1 MDSREVCVWLD
12 RRWYDALS
20 RHLEKEGM
28 TVEEKLDEYLDAM
41 IGQLPE
47 QEREEI
53 SREIREE
60 EQRQRQEA
68 EAVRQL
74 AVFHVREDGR
84 DAYFQFDQ
92 PLNIL
97 TAAKYLRNYLR
108 GEAGMD
114 RPSFAEC
121 CERHLRITAGE
132 FDRLAG
138 VHMRHPQ
145 KVTGAYELDF
155 DRQEFSSAHPTEG
168 WQTYPMKD
176 VSAAAY
182 YAFRPDSIGWP
193 ERMRRL
199 TDKLAGKETASA
211 GHLSARQVT
220 FAGEISEIEGKLD
233 FYIDTGFD
241 VDAVFGTQVC
251 TGENDDCL
259 NVYADYDMAAGQV
272 CGELA
277 VDLHWADGREEA
289 VPYTLNAVEKAMLL
303 SKMEAYCL
311 EQTGMTLTDYSAQLM
326 AENLE
331 TSQHTVRPLSVF
343 RVTQD
348 GRTDHLLAEG
358 DVAMDALHTAL
369 RLRTYLIEK
378 GDSSQRFAEVL
389 PAVDHIA
396 PEVFRDYA
404 DELRQ
409 NTGRVTAA
417 LDVNLDRGTFSALAG
432 AEGWQ
437 TYTVSDVCLAAWQAT
452 LPDQAEW
459 EERRSIFAE
468 HLQDK
473 LVEQEIPG
481 MVQPSGPVM

>member
-20 RHLEKEGM
+20 RQLEKEGS
-28 TVEEKLDEYLDAM
+28 TVEEKLDQYLETM
-41 IGQLPE
+41 VGQLPE
-47 QEREEI
+47 QEREGI

-60 EQRQRQEA
+60 EQRQRQEV
-68 EAVRQL
+68 EATRQL
-74 AVFHVREDGR
+74 AVLHVREDGR
-84 DAYFQFDQ
+84 DAHFQFDQ

-114 RPSFAEC
+114 CPSFAEC

-138 VHMRHPQ
+138 VHMERPE

-155 DRQEFSSAHPTEG
+155 DKQEFSAAHPVEG

-182 YAFRPDSIGWP
+182 HAFRSDSIGWP
-193 ERMRRL
+193 ERTRRF
-199 TDKLAGKETASA
+199 TDKLAGKEIASA

-220 FAGEISEIEGKLD
+220 FADEISEMEGKLN

-272 CGELA
+272 CGELE
-277 VDLHWADGREEA
+277 VDLHRADGREEA

-303 SKMEAYCL
+303 RMMEAYCL
-311 EQTGMTLTDYSAQLM
+311 EQTGMTLKEYSAQLM
-326 AENLE
+326 AEDLD
-331 TSQHTVRPLSVF
+331 TVRPLSVF
-343 RVTQD
+343 RLTQD

-358 DVAMDALHTAL
+358 DAAMDALHTAL

-378 GDSSQRFAEVL
+378 GDGSQRFAETL

-409 NTGRVTAA
+409 GIGQVTAA
-417 LDVNLDRGTFSALAG
+417 LDVDLDRGTFSALAG

-437 TYTVSDVCLAAWQAT
+437 TYTINDVCLAAWQAT
-452 LPDQAEW
+452 LLDQAEW
-459 EERRSIFAE
+459 EERRSVFAE

-473 LVEQEIPG
+473 LAEQETPG
-481 MVQPSGPVM
+481 MIQPSGPVM